1 MRFNNSR
8 SPRRAL
14 AVFLALLALVAAL
27 PAVAAPQ
34 TLDRIVAV
42 VNDGVI
48 LASDL
53 QQEMTTVKQQLR
65 QRHTPLPP
73 DDVLRGQVLERLIMK
88 KVQLEMADRVG
99 VTVDDNTLNQALRR
113 IADRNH
119 LTLSQFRDALESQGM
134 SFSAYRSQLRD
145 EIIISRLRQRQ
156 VDNRV
161 HVSPQEIDEH
171 LATQTAADKDSE
183 FLLGHILVALP
194 EAASAKQIEAARA
207 KAEAIRQSLLN
218 GANFE
223 TTAAAK
229 SDGQNALDG
238 GRLGWRKASQLPT
251 IFADQVLGMSV
262 GDISQIIRSPSG
274 FHIVKLLDRRS
285 SDTHV
290 VTQTHARHILIKTNK
305 VVTSRDAEMR
315 LESLRERI
323 VHGEDFGK
331 LAQTHSDDPASAAN
345 GGDLGWITP
354 GTMVPAFQ
362 KAMDGLE
369 PGQISQPFR
378 TQYGWHIVQVL
389 GRRKH
394 DSTKE
399 YRRAK
404 AAKEIR
410 DRKSEEALEL
420 WLRRL
425 RDEAYVEKRLNNG

>member
-1 MRFNNSR
+1 MGFISSR
-8 SPRRAL
+8 LSGR
-14 AVFLALLALVAAL
+14 VAAL
-27 PAVAAPQ
+27 MLAMVAVVAAIPASAAEQ

-48 LASDL
+48 LSSDL

-73 DDVLRGQVLERLIMK
+73 DDVLRSQVLDRLIMK

-99 VTVDDNTLNQALRR
+99 ITVDDNTLNQALRHV
-113 IADRNH
+113 AQRNN
-119 LTLSQFRDALESQGM
+119 LTLSQFRDALEAQGM
-134 SFSAYRSQLRD
+134 SFSDYRSQLRD
-145 EIIISRLRQRQ
+145 EIIIARLRQRQ
-156 VDNRV
+156 VNDRV

-171 LATQTAADKDSE
+171 LATQAAADKDSE

-194 EAASAKQIEAARA
+194 EAASADQIAAARK
-207 KAEAIRQSLLN
+207 KAEAIRKSLLN

-229 SDGQNALDG
+229 SDGQNALKG

-251 IFADQVLGMSV
+251 IFADQVLNMSV
-262 GDISQIIRSPSG
+262 GDISPIIRSPSG
-274 FHIVKLLDRRS
+274 FHIVKLLKRRS
-285 SDTHV
+285 ADAHV

-305 VVTSRDAEMR
+305 VVTDKDARMR
-315 LESLRERI
+315 LESLRKRI
-323 VHGEDFGK
+323 LHGEKFSE
-331 LAQTHSDDPASAAN
+331 LARTHSDDPASAAK

-362 KAMDGLE
+362 KAMKQLKPGDISE
-369 PGQISQPFR
+369 PFKSR
-378 TQYGWHIVQVL
+378 YGWHIVEVL

-394 DSTKE
+394 DSTQE

-410 DRKSEEALEL
+410 DRKSEQALEL

>member
-8 SPRRAL
+8 PPRRAL

-53 QQEMTTVKQQLR
+53 QQEMTTVKQQLS

-134 SFSAYRSQLRD
+134 SFATYRSQLRD

-194 EAASAKQIEAARA
+194 EAASAKQIETARK

-251 IFADQVLGMSV
+251 IFADQVLGLSV

-305 VVTSRDAEMR
+305 VVTSRDAKMR
-315 LESLRERI
+315 LESLRERV

-362 KAMDGLE
+362 EAMDKLK
-369 PGQISQPFR
+369 PGQISEPFQ

>member
-8 SPRRAL
+8 PPRRAL

-73 DDVLRGQVLERLIMK
+73 DDALRGQVLERLIMK

-134 SFSAYRSQLRD
+134 SFNTYRSQLRD

-171 LATQTAADKDSE
+171 LATQTAADKNSE

-194 EAASAKQIEAARA
+194 EAASAKQIEAARK
-207 KAEAIRQSLLN
+207 KAEAIRQSLLD

-285 SDTHV
+285 SETHV
-290 VTQTHARHILIKTNK
+290 VTQTHARHILIQTNK
-305 VVTSRDAEMR
+305 VVTSQDAKMR
-315 LESLRERI
+315 LESLRQRI

-362 KAMDGLE
+362 DAMKKLQ
-369 PGQISQPFR
+369 PGQISEPFQ

-410 DRKSEEALEL
+410 DRKAEEALEL